1 MDAPTSRSP
10 ARRAYRGNGFTLIE
24 LMITVAVVGILTMI
38 ALPSYRDYV
47 KRGKLTEAFN
57 QMSACALNFGQ
68 YYQDNRT
75 YATITLATT
84 CPATPNFTYTL
95 PSATATTYTLQATAS
110 TSAVSGF
117 TFTLTD
123 QGVRATTAAPSGW
136 PTNAT
141 CWVSSRSGSCQ

>member
-1 MDAPTSRSP
+1 MDAPISRSP
-10 ARRAYRGNGFTLIE
+10 ARRSYRGNGFTLIE

-57 QMSACALNFGQ
+57 QLSACSLTFGQ

-75 YATITLATT
+75 YVGAA
-84 CPATPNFTYTL
+84 CPTPAGSNFAFTVPT
-95 PSATATTYTLQATAS
+95 ATATAYTLQAAGS
-110 TSAVSGF
+110 TSAASGF

-141 CWVSSRSGSCQ
+141 CWVSSRAGSCQ

>member
-10 ARRAYRGNGFTLIE
+10 ARRSYRGNGFTLIE

-57 QMSACALNFGQ
+57 QLSACSLTMGQ

-75 YATITLATT
+75 YVSAPA
-84 CPATPNFTYTL
+84 CPNTSNFTLST
-95 PSATATTYTLQATAS
+95 PTATATTYILQADGIAS
-110 TSAVSGF
+110 SAVTGF
-117 TFTLTD
+117 TFKLTD
-123 QGVRATTAAPSGW
+123 QGVRSTSAAPTGW
-136 PTNAT
+136 STSTT
-141 CWVSSRSGSCQ
+141 CWISSRAGSCQ